1 MQSVSLACDAT
12 LRAFKLPLGGC
23 WRLKHD
29 TNVNKKKRAVA
40 RFFGGAYFTKLTGF
54 ARVARRGNQC
64 HRDNRRPSM
73 SHCGSVGRL
82 WIALQRL
89 YCLAL

>member
-29 TNVNKKKRAVA
+29 TNVNKKNAPW
-40 RFFGGAYFTKLTGF
+40 
-54 ARVARRGNQC
+54 RVFLVV
-64 HRDNRRPSM
+64 HILLSLL
-73 SHCGSVGRL
+73 VL
-82 WIALQRL
+82 
-89 YCLAL
+89 LALHGAVTNVIAIIDVLPCHTVGQLVGFGLRFSDCIA